1 MLPLRMYP
9 AYRHGDMTPWGGDAL
24 RTVYGRD
31 IPDDRTG
38 EALEISAIPQLE
50 SRTVT
55 GETLPLLLE
64 RDGARLSGDY
74 AGEAF
79 PLLLK
84 LLAAR
89 DSLSVQVHPDDA
101 YAASTR
107 ASWARPRHGSS

>member
-64 RDGARLSGDY
+64 RDGRACR
-74 AGEAF
+74 AIMRVRRF
-79 PLLLK
+79 PCC
-84 LLAAR
+84 
-89 DSLSVQVHPDDA
+89 SSF
-101 YAASTR
+101 
-107 ASWARPRHGSS
+107 WRPAIR

>member
-1 MLPLRMYP
+1 
-9 AYRHGDMTPWGGDAL
+9 MTPWGGDAL

-55 GETLPLLLE
+55 GETLSLLLE

-84 LLAAR
+84 LLAAAIR
-89 DSLSVQVHPDDA
+89 
-101 YAASTR
+101 
-107 ASWARPRHGSS
+107 